1 MKVKE
6 IDADLL
12 KYEKELYAKGIYLIG
27 GVDEAGRGPLVGPVV
42 ASCVILPKNYNLPGL
57 IDSKQLSEKKRDY
70 YFDIIMK
77 DAISVGIGVVD
88 AKTIDKI
95 NILEAS
101 RLAMKLA
108 IDDMDVKPE
117 YVLSDAMKL
126 TNIEIPY
133 KDIIHGDALS
143 LSIAAGSVIAKVTR
157 DRMLYELDKKHPEY
171 GFAKHKGYPTKAHL
185 EAIKKYGLFE
195 DYRFTYKPIRDL
207 INSNESCDDNE
218 KVITK

>member
-143 LSIAAGSVIAKVTR
+143 LSIAAGSVIAKVIR